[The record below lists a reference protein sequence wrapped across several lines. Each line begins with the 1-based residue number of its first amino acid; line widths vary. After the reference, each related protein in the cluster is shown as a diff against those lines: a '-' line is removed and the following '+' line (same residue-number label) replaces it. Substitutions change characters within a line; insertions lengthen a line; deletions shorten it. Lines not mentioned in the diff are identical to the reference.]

1 MLTPK
6 KVIPSLAVAILA
18 LTGCGSTTD
27 APGGSG
33 GSGGAAGTGG
43 SGGSGGTGGS
53 IPEGLANSLRGWCMN
68 YVDTCGFTYYSS
80 VDECVSEIF
89 EYYSQFIP
97 NIDDPSCQAALMSYA
112 DCGAALSCQELDMLN
127 NSCDD
132 QYYAIDEPC
141 GL

>member
-68 YVDTCGFTYYSS
+68 YVDTCGFTYYGS

-97 NIDDPSCQAALMSYA
+97 NIDDPSCQAALMSYL

-132 QYYAIDEPC
+132 QYYASAEPC
-141 GL
+141 GF